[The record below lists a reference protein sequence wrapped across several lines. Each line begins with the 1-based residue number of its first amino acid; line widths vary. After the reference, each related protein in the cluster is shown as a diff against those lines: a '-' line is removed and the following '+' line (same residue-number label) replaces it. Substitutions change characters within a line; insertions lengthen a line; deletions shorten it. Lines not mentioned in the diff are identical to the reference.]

1 MEEEGYGRVS
11 AHLFHAQFGFKLSSI
26 FMDQEIIS
34 KSRLL
39 QETIFMFW
47 FRASKGYLWLL
58 PFVCYKI
65 HGLIIRMMA
74 TSTGILAPQSYA
86 LTSELP
92 FMQFVKIK
100 CLNNRHVVQQ
110 ESLLS
115 LSSSNSFHSITEFCS
130 ESEDAT
136 PIDCQPNSMH
146 IDLC

>member
-34 KSRLL
+34 KSRL
-39 QETIFMFW
+39 
-47 FRASKGYLWLL
+47 
-58 PFVCYKI
+58 